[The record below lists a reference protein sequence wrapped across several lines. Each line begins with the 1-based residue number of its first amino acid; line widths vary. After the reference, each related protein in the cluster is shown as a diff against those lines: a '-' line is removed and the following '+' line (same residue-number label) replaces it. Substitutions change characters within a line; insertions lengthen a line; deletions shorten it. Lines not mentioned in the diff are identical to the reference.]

1 MTRRMDAD
9 SVRASEAGGMRTVIV
24 EWINH
29 TGLVVSDMERS
40 LAFYRDVLGLVEE
53 RSDVLEGE
61 MISQLT
67 GFENARIHIAYL
79 GIGDM
84 RHSVELVEYLKA
96 PQAARRPDRRATP
109 WASHLG
115 IIVGDLD
122 SVYRDLSGRG
132 VEFVGAPTSRPDAP
146 YPWARKACHLVDPD
160 GYLIELIERAP
171 APPDATVV

>member
-1 MTRRMDAD
+1 MDAA
-9 SVRASEAGGMRTVIV
+9 SVRSVIV

-53 RSDVLEGE
+53 RSDVMEGE
-61 MISQLT
+61 MISRLT
-67 GFENARIHIAYL
+67 GFEDARIRIAYL

-84 RHSVELVEYLKA
+84 RHSLELVEYLNPVA
-96 PQAARRPDRRATP
+96 VPAARPPRNAAGT
-109 WASHLG
+109 AHLG

-122 SVYRDLSGRG
+122 SIYQDLSGRG

-146 YPWARKACHLVDPD
+146 YPWARKACYLLDPD

-171 APPDATVV
+171 APEGATVV

>member
-1 MTRRMDAD
+1 MDAA
-9 SVRASEAGGMRTVIV
+9 SVPSVIV

-40 LAFYRDVLGLVEE
+40 LSFYRDVLGLVEE
-53 RSDVLEGE
+53 RTDVLEGE

-67 GFENARIHIAYL
+67 GFEDARIHIAYL

-84 RHSVELVEYLKA
+84 RHSVELVEYLNPVA
-96 PQAARRPDRRATP
+96 GPAARPARNAAGT
-109 WASHLG
+109 AHLG

-122 SVYRDLSGRG
+122 SIYRDLSGRG
-132 VEFVGAPTSRPDAP
+132 VKFVGAPTSRPDAP
-146 YPWARKACHLVDPD
+146 YPWARKACYLLDPD

-171 APPDATVV
+171 APEGATVV